1 MSATETSSNDNQAKH
16 VTRVAIIGAGIG
28 GLAFA
33 VALTKLVPEG
43 EIKVDV
49 YEQTHEIKEIG
60 AGIVFWPRTW
70 AIFQR
75 LGVSDALEKHLH
87 KKPDNERTLVWTV
100 RKGNE
105 ENSADTLEFYRDGAP
120 THFHRAVV
128 QKSLLESLPP
138 SVEVHLFHRLTSY
151 DESDDKVILNFEG
164 QDSQACDLLVAADG
178 IRSHIRAE
186 LIEKRFP
193 DERESIYP
201 VWDGTIMYRSL
212 INAERVREA
221 FPDHLSLHKPVL
233 YCVTYPIMQGRYIN
247 MAALVTDY
255 TKEGTRF
262 EGPTVQE
269 TTKEHILS
277 IFDGWSAEHREL
289 VKNIDSCS
297 KWTVEYL
304 NVLEKVA
311 IGRVA
316 LLGDAAHAMTP
327 NLGSGAGQAVEDAY
341 TLARLVGKAIKENI
355 QIHRVTEAYTKIRRP
370 LANTV
375 LQQSNEMGRLA
386 CFRAPGYEHFRSD
399 DKEALNRWFE
409 RFLNDF
415 NEKFGWTEKHPV
427 EGEVEKALNI
437 L

>member
-1 MSATETSSNDNQAKH
+1 MSATEPSSNDNQATQVTH
-16 VTRVAIIGAGIG
+16 VVIIGAGIG

-33 VALTKLVPEG
+33 AALAKLVPEG

-75 LGVSDALEKHLH
+75 LGVSDTLEKHLH
-87 KKPDNERTLVWTV
+87 RKPDNERTLVWTV
-100 RKGNE
+100 RKGDE
-105 ENSADTLEFYRDGAP
+105 ENSADILEFYQDGAP
-120 THFHRAVV
+120 AHFHRAAV

-138 SVEVHLFHRLTSY
+138 SVKVHLSHRLTSY

-164 QDSQACDLLVAADG
+164 QDSQSCDLLVAADG

-186 LIEKRFP
+186 LIEKRFS

-201 VWDGTIMYRSL
+201 VWGGTIVYRSL

-221 FPDHLSLHKPVL
+221 SPDHLSLHKSVL
-233 YCVTYPIMQGRYIN
+233 YAGDGKYCVTYPIMQGRYIN

-255 TKEGTRF
+255 SKEGTRF

-277 IFDGWSAEHREL
+277 IFDGWSVEHREL

-316 LLGDAAHAMTP
+316 LLGDAAHAMPP

-341 TLARLVGKAIKENI
+341 TLAHLVGKAIKGNI
-355 QIHRVTEAYTKIRRP
+355 PMHRVTEAYTKIRRP

-375 LQQSNEMGRLA
+375 LRQSREMGRLVS
-386 CFRAPGYEHFRSD
+386 FRAPGYEHFKSD
-399 DKEALNRWFE
+399 DKEALNRWLE
-409 RFLNDF
+409 RF
-415 NEKFGWTEKHPV
+415 
-427 EGEVEKALNI
+427 
-437 L
+437 

>member
-1 MSATETSSNDNQAKH
+1 MSATEPSSNDNQATQ

-33 VALTKLVPEG
+33 AALAKLVPEG

-49 YEQTHEIKEIG
+49 YEQTHKIKEIG

-75 LGVSDALEKHLH
+75 LGVSDALEKRLH
-87 KKPDNERTLVWTV
+87 KKPDNERTLVWAV
-100 RKGNE
+100 RKGDE
-105 ENSADTLEFYRDGAP
+105 ENSAP
-120 THFHRAVV
+120 THFHRAAV

-138 SVEVHLFHRLTSY
+138 SVKVHLSHRLTSY

-164 QDSQACDLLVAADG
+164 QDSLSCDLLVAADG

-201 VWDGTIMYRSL
+201 VWGGTIVYSSL
-212 INAERVREA
+212 INAEKVREA

-233 YCVTYPIMQGRYIN
+233 YAGDGKVTLQLHIHKLDLTIFCRYIN

-255 TKEGTRF
+255 SKEGTRF
-262 EGPTVQE
+262 GGPTVQE

-277 IFDGWSAEHREL
+277 IFDGWSVEHREL

-304 NVLEKVA
+304 KVLEKVA

-316 LLGDAAHAMTP
+316 LLGDVAHAMPP

-341 TLARLVGKAIKENI
+341 TLAHLVGKAIKGNI
-355 QIHRVTEAYTKIRRP
+355 PMHCVTEAYMKICRP

-375 LQQSNEMGRLA
+375 LRQSREMGRLVS
-386 CFRAPGYEHFRSD
+386 FRAPGYEHFKSN
-399 DKEALNRWFE
+399 DKEVLNRWFE

-415 NEKFGWTEKHPV
+415 NEKFGCK
-427 EGEVEKALNI
+427 KI
-437 L
+437 LGTHKSERE